1 MVDMVNSGPSKLISW
16 RTCTLSLFNLVQ
28 ISACFGDTDRT
39 IKIRQLSQGCTG
51 SRTASCTATIST
63 GLWTLGTSRKTVTR
77 EKSMGRRIKLHGGRS
92 KWIPGRHHRALSR
105 RCHHTSRNSSSS
117 PLREDPQQIL
127 TIECLIRRSD
137 ASISMALCSSSA
149 LGYDPREKRENG
161 GRALGSS

>member
-1 MVDMVNSGPSKLISW
+1 MVDM
-16 RTCTLSLFNLVQ
+16 

-63 GLWTLGTSRKTVTR
+63 GLWTLGTSRKTVTRFAAVYAYTKGDMTLSFFR